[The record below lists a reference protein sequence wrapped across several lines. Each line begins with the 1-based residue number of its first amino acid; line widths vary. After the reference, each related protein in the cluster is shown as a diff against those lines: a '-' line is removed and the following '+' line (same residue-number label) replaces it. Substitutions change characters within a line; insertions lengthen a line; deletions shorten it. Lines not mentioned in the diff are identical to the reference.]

1 MLFLAEFMLGAL
13 TFVFREQVSRSVQ
26 EELLL
31 GIHKHYNVTR
41 EPGTLPALW
50 DHIHQGVSS
59 YSYYY
64 FFLMKYRIKICK
76 KKSYNVL

>member
-26 EELLL
+26 QELLL

-41 EPGTLPALW
+41 EPGTLPAMW
-50 DHIHQGVSS
+50 DHIHQGVSLIN
-59 YSYYY
+59 YSLLFIIINGTKN
-64 FFLMKYRIKICK
+64 FF
-76 KKSYNVL
+76 SV